1 MDRAKGRL
9 GTDLGPWIPTG
20 CPARAAPN
28 RAVGIGVRLDKIA
41 AWLSRMDGQ
50 YAPWLC
56 AVRKVHRVLG
66 KSSNDVTARL
76 DHFVEIVRLGIAS
89 GYGKL

>member
-1 MDRAKGRL
+1 
-9 GTDLGPWIPTG
+9 
-20 CPARAAPN
+20 
-28 RAVGIGVRLDKIA
+28 
-41 AWLSRMDGQ
+41 MDGQ
-50 YAPWLC
+50 YAPWLR

-89 GYGKL
+89 GYGTLLSPQCFDIACSSVL